1 MTGFCYPAPTSQKS
15 PVRPALRLI
24 YNNPSHQAGTWLI
37 FVMMHRS
44 RVKYVIEIII
54 HALFWLGVYYALKEL
69 TSSPSHSMVINHGNG
84 GIQRVD
90 VRVNFRYSGIVLGF
104 LMLLFYS
111 STFWLFK
118 KVIRFKNDFPR
129 VLVITGWFALLF
141 AMNFLLIRTLM
152 GTSASFPHAQKTA
165 FFLKRSDPAIAK
177 TQLEID
183 LHDSPSDTAFFKSR
197 PGVTNPEILPPF
209 GGPPGD
215 NWLRLQPIIALV
227 FLAVLAIAAANFF
240 IKEWIGNDLTRSQAQ
255 SQQLHTELRLLRS
268 QVNPHFLF
276 NTLNNLFSMAQ
287 KKGHEELADSIAKLS
302 GMMRYMIYESNT
314 DTAPL
319 QREIVYLEDCIAL
332 NKLRYAD
339 NEVAVS
345 FSHPDPAITAGI
357 SIAPMLFVPF
367 LENAF
372 KHGVSIGSH
381 ADITMDISIHGE
393 KLIFACE
400 NTDFSGLK
408 KLEEEKGGIGLE
420 NVRRRLQLL
429 YPGKHELRA
438 GAAQGKYT
446 VNLQIE
452 LA

>member
-1 MTGFCYPAPTSQKS
+1 
-15 PVRPALRLI
+15 
-24 YNNPSHQAGTWLI
+24 
-37 FVMMHRS
+37 MMHRS

-69 TSSPSHSMVINHGNG
+69 TSSPSHSMVIRHDHGNG
-84 GIQRVD
+84 EIQRVD
-90 VRVNFRYSGIVLGF
+90 VRVNFPYSGIVLGF
-104 LMLLFYS
+104 LMLLFYTN
-111 STFWLFK
+111 TFWLFK

-129 VLVITGWFALLF
+129 VLVITGWFLLLF
-141 AMNFLLIRTLM
+141 AMNFLLIRALM
-152 GTSASFPHAQKTA
+152 GTSASFPHAPKTA
-165 FFLKRSDPAIAK
+165 FFVTRSHSAIVKPQMEIVLNESRSDTGFLKP
-177 TQLEID
+177 
-183 LHDSPSDTAFFKSR
+183 R
-197 PGVTNPEILPPF
+197 PGATIPDLLPPF
-209 GGPPGD
+209 GGPPED
-215 NWLRLQPIIALV
+215 NWMRMQPIIALV

-314 DTAPL
+314 DTVPL
-319 QREIVYLEDCIAL
+319 QREIIYLEDCIAL

-345 FSHPDPAITAGI
+345 FHHPSPAIAATI

-381 ADITMDISIHGE
+381 AGITMDISILGE
-393 KLIFACE
+393 KLIFVCE
-400 NTDFSGLK
+400 NTDFSGVR

-446 VNLQIE
+446 INLQIE